1 MCQHKQFKPS
11 KQIRGGVGGE
21 RVEES
26 ENGTGQRVGHR
37 VPAGA

>member
-1 MCQHKQFKPS
+1 MCQHKQFKLS
-11 KQIRGGVGGE
+11 KQTLGAGQGE